1 MRGLLRKILGKKDRR
16 DGKMKLD
23 PELVGEYRGAYL
35 ARATEERFREAGQDG
50 GTVTALLAHAL
61 EEGYIEAAVVSTTG
75 SDPWRPRPTVATSV
89 EELLEAAG
97 SKYSISPNLSALET
111 AVGSH
116 DSVAVVGTPCQ
127 VSAVRKLESHAYGVA
142 DVAERVKLLIGLFCS
157 ENLTYKGLTEL
168 LEKEIE
174 ADLSSVERMDI
185 TAGKFTVVTSDGE
198 ERSVSVSELRRY
210 ANEACGFCT
219 DLTAEDADVSVGS
232 TGAPDGWNVV
242 LVRTGRGERILQSAV
257 DAEVLEVRDVD
268 EGDPATLERLASDK
282 RERAESARC
291 AVWRPY
297 PTSP

>member
-16 DGKMKLD
+16 GGRMELD

-61 EEGYIEAAVVSTTG
+61 EEGYVEAAVVSTTG
-75 SDPWRPRPTVATSV
+75 SDPWRPRPTVATRV

-97 SKYSISPNLSALET
+97 SKYSLSPNLSALET

-127 VSAVRKLESHAYGVA
+127 VSAVRKLESHAYGVT

-157 ENLTYKGLTEL
+157 ENLTYEGLVEL
-168 LEKEIE
+168 LKEVGV
-174 ADLSSVERMDI
+174 DVSSVRRMDI
-185 TAGKFTVVTSDGE
+185 AAGRLTVVTSDGE
-198 ERSVSVSELRRY
+198 ERSIPASELRRY

-242 LVRTGRGERILQSAV
+242 LVRTDRGERILQSAV
-257 DAEVLEVRDVD
+257 DAEVLEVRNVD
-268 EGDPATLERLASDK
+268 EGDPEALERLASDK

-297 PTSP
+297 PASP